1 MAIHSIVYNVY
12 TICCRLKI
20 SNKLIKIL
28 IFMNEK
34 INFKKFKNLSRMK
47 INLLFLFESILPM
60 NDIYNVY
67 IKYILNQNV

>member
-1 MAIHSIVYNVY
+1 
-12 TICCRLKI
+12 
-20 SNKLIKIL
+20 
-28 IFMNEK
+28 MNEK

-47 INLLFLFESILPM
+47 INSLFESILPM